1 MDYKIKYLETSLID
15 MMEIKQYLD
24 QYSENAWVVLVD
36 NFENQIESLKTF
48 PLIGSPYK
56 KYRRLICGEYIAF
69 YRVDK
74 KNETVEIMRFLHG
87 SRDIRQYL

>member
-24 QYSENAWVVLVD
+24 QYSEKAWVALVD
-36 NFENQIESLKTF
+36 NFEKQIDALRAF
-48 PLIGSPYK
+48 PLMGSPYK
-56 KYRRLICGEYIAF
+56 KYRRLICGDYIAF

-74 KNETVEIMRFLHG
+74 NNETVEIMRFLHG
-87 SRDIRQYL
+87 SRDIGQYL